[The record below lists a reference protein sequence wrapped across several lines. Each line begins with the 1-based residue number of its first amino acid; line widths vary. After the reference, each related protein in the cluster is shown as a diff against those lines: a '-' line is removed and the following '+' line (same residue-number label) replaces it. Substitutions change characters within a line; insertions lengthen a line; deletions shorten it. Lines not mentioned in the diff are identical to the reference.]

1 MSGKREILVVTVP
14 AERIAGDG
22 FAQFREYVIESI
34 LRDVLVVDDETTLSI
49 MEVPDME
56 PPKVA
61 VEVKPEKPKKTEPA
75 PQPQPQPVPET
86 LSERDEKQ
94 KILERLR
101 QYREKNGL
109 GCLTAVARKACRK
122 GITDNILRMLLRGD
136 ATVTLQDWRAIGK
149 ALDKLEEEE
158 KKSDEEQKGGA
169 NA

>member
-1 MSGKREILVVTVP
+1 MSATKEILVVTVP

-34 LRDVLVVDDETTLSI
+34 LRDVLVVDDETTLKL
-49 MEVPDME
+49 MEVP
-56 PPKVA
+56 A
-61 VEVKPEKPKKTEPA
+61 VEIPVVVEEKPQPKSEPQPKTE
-75 PQPQPQPVPET
+75 PVPET

-101 QYREKNGL
+101 QYRGKNGL
-109 GCLTAVARKACRK
+109 GCLSAVARKACRK
-122 GITDNILRMLLRGD
+122 GITDNILRMLLQGD
-136 ATVTLQDWRAIGK
+136 ATVTIQDWRAIGK

>member
-14 AERIAGDG
+14 AGRITADTFG
-22 FAQFREYVIESI
+22 QFREYVIESI
-34 LRDVLVVDDETTLSI
+34 LRDVLVVDDDTTLNI
-49 MEVPDME
+49 MEVPDVE
-56 PPKVA
+56 PPKEV
-61 VEVKPEKPKKTEPA
+61 VEVKPEKLSIPA
-75 PQPQPQPVPET
+75 PQLKPEPVPET

-94 KILERLR
+94 KILERLI

-122 GITDNILRMLLRGD
+122 GITDNILRMLLQGD